1 MYNPAAFK
9 ITDSASVEELVRR
22 HSFATIVGIIDGVA
36 HLAYAP
42 TLFLPGGN
50 CGRVQFHLARANPL
64 AEVQQG
70 ARLTLSFLGPH
81 SYISPRW
88 YKTSGQVPTW
98 NYVVAEAAGHV
109 RRLRTDELKS
119 QLDLLVTQN
128 EARLSGSE
136 PWALSQLSNDRF
148 EALLKA
154 IRGFEV
160 ELESLEG
167 KRKLS
172 QNRAAE
178 DAAGAIV
185 GLETTA
191 DSASLAVAQAMK
203 EVWVGS
209 NI

>member
-1 MYNPAAFK
+1 
-9 ITDSASVEELVRR
+9 
-22 HSFATIVGIIDGVA
+22 
-36 HLAYAP
+36 
-42 TLFLPGGN
+42 
-50 CGRVQFHLARANPL
+50 
-64 AEVQQG
+64 
-70 ARLTLSFLGPH
+70 
-81 SYISPRW
+81 
-88 YKTSGQVPTW
+88 
-98 NYVVAEAAGHV
+98 
-109 RRLRTDELKS
+109 LKS

-148 EALLKA
+148 AALLKA
-154 IRGFEV
+154 IWGFEV

-178 DAAGAIV
+178 DAAGAIA
-185 GLETTA
+185 GLETTD